1 MIKILVVED
10 NPINMELT
18 HEILKAQGFIVQ
30 GASNGTEAVEK
41 AKKELYNLILMGIGL
56 PDMDGIE
63 VTKIIKGMPQ
73 HKDVPVIALTAYAM
87 KGDRE
92 RIINCGLDDYISKPI
107 DVPDFTKRIISWVKD
122 STSNSGVSPEREEK
136 DDRGLSHSLS

>member
-10 NPINMELT
+10 NAINMELT
-18 HEILKAQGFIVQ
+18 HEILDAQGFIVQ

-41 AKKELYNLILMGIGL
+41 AKKEDYDLILMGIG

-63 VTKIIKGMPQ
+63 VTKIIKSMPR

-107 DVPDFTKRIISWVKD
+107 DVPDFTERIISWVKNG
-122 STSNSGVSPEREEK
+122 TSNSEVCPKREEK
-136 DDRGLSHSLS
+136 GDRCLSHPIS